1 MPLRIIQQFLRLE
14 ASSGMIL
21 LLMAV
26 LAMIAA
32 NSPLASYY
40 DALLNTH
47 MGIHIGEAGINKP
60 LLLWIN
66 DGLMAVFFF
75 LVGLELK
82 REIVVGELS
91 SPANVVLPGMAAVGG
106 FVMPALVYAFINQ
119 GDPANMAG
127 WAIPAATD
135 IAFALGI
142 LALLGSRVPKSLKL
156 FLMTLAIIDDLLAI
170 VVIAVFYSGNLSQ
183 WHLIASAICIAA
195 LALMSWR
202 GVNRAAPYI
211 LVGLVF
217 WVMVLKSGVH
227 ATLAGVITAFFIP
240 MKNPNQDEP
249 TVLES
254 LEHNLHPYVAYLIL
268 PIFGFANAGV
278 SLAGLKLDDVLATV
292 PLGIALG
299 LLIGKLVGV
308 TGMVMIAR
316 MFRLAPLPSGAK
328 FSHIIGVALLCGV
341 GFTMSLF
348 IASLAFEAGGNHPI
362 NTDRLGILIGSIVS
376 GTLGYL
382 VLRFIAPKAK
392 PEDIE

>member
-1 MPLRIIQQFLRLE
+1 
-14 ASSGMIL
+14 
-21 LLMAV
+21 MAQR
-26 LAMIAA
+26 IAA

-40 DALLNTH
+40 DALLNTR

-348 IASLAFEAGGNHPI
+348 IASLAFEAGGNHPP
-362 NTDRLGILIGSIVS
+362 NTDRLGILLGSIVS

-382 VLRFIAPKAK
+382 VLRFVAPKAK